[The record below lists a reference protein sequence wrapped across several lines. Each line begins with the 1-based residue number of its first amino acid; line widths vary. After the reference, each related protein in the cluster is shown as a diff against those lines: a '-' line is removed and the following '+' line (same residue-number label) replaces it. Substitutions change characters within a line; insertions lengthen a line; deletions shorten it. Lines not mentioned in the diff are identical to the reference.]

1 MPLRIVCPSGHSFLA
16 PVQLAGREVRCPVC
30 QLVTVVPE
38 VGRTGQEIRSTRHP
52 ALPDH
57 STIAAAPEVTPD
69 SPQSGRQGRQHTSA
83 VAGKKGRPDAPG
95 AQSGV
100 SPPHGSEQFGA
111 DSVRTGNS
119 VKAARS
125 RDATAL
131 PSATAAVPQ
140 RDSRPESVRESVTD
154 LPTATLGSGRAD
166 NVHLDNENRASH
178 HKSVERAD
186 EDASPSAVMQL
197 VPAATRPGRIPVGLL
212 LVALSPLAPVLA
224 GFFQGDVGRWAALL
238 ALLTLLETASVILA
252 ALIPHW
258 LSLRLTG
265 LVFAAVASGLAAG
278 ATFTAFAPPARLEFL
293 GLAGLQNPA
302 TRWAISLTL
311 IHGCTAFLC
320 LRKADKWCRTIQR
333 LAIVRTGKPRASR
346 PRSPRSEALSS

>member
-16 PVQLAGREVRCPVC
+16 PVQLAGREVLCPVC
-30 QLVTVVPE
+30 QLVTVIPE
-38 VGRTGQEIRSTRHP
+38 VGRTGQENRSTRHP
-52 ALPDH
+52 APPDH

-69 SPQSGRQGRQHTSA
+69 SPQSGRRQTSA

-111 DSVRTGNS
+111 NPVRTGNS

-125 RDATAL
+125 RDATAI

-140 RDSRPESVRESVTD
+140 RDSCPESVRESVTD

-166 NVHLDNENRASH
+166 NVHVDHENRASQ
-178 HKSVERAD
+178 HKSVERTN
-186 EDASPSAVMQL
+186 EDTSPSAVMQL

-224 GFFQGDVGRWAALL
+224 GFSQGDVGRWAALL

-265 LVFAAVASGLAAG
+265 LIFAAVASGLAAG

-320 LRKADKWCRTIQR
+320 LRKADKWWRTMQR